1 MCLQKSRLSVVGPY
15 VMIAIFSHEVIK
27 SVFMSW
33 QKKNATDFKCVFCAI
48 KLKSFALIS
57 CPLIFLPLNQMGLQI
72 FDLVILLT
80 QAERLDYSVV

>member
-1 MCLQKSRLSVVGPY
+1 
-15 VMIAIFSHEVIK
+15 MIAIFSHDVIK

-33 QKKNATDFKCVFCAI
+33 QKKNATDFNFKCVFCAI
-48 KLKSFALIS
+48 KLKSSALIS

-72 FDLVILLT
+72 FDLVVLLT